1 MATLVP
7 GRGCTLCGGGHLP
20 SRCSELNV
28 PAPEGLPNPDSS
40 SELEHSAAQLA
51 LPTDADGGG
60 KRAGNPEPDE
70 DDCLRVK
77 SLVRKATNRVVNI
90 YPNC

>member
-7 GRGCTLCGGGHLP
+7 GRGCTLCGGPHLP
-20 SRCSELNV
+20 SRCSELNI
-28 PAPEGLPNPDSS
+28 PPPEGLPNP
-40 SELEHSAAQLA
+40 
-51 LPTDADGGG
+51 DGGG

-77 SLVRKATNRVVNI
+77 SLVRKAAYRVVNI
-90 YPNC
+90 NPNC

>member
-7 GRGCTLCGGGHLP
+7 GPGCSLCGGPHLP
-20 SRCSELNV
+20 RKCTELAV
-28 PAPEGLPNPDSS
+28 PPPEGLPNP
-40 SELEHSAAQLA
+40 
-51 LPTDADGGG
+51 DGGG

-77 SLVRKATNRVVNI
+77 SLVRKTTYRMVNI
-90 YPNC
+90 NPNC